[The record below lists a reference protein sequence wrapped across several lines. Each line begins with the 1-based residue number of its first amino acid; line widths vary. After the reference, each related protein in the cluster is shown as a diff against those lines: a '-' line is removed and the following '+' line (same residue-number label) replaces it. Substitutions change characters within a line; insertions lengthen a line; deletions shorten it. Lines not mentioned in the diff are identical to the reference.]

1 MPFPRH
7 RPPRSRGLFPVLIA
21 AAALAALSG
30 CGASNEG
37 KGGRD
42 TGTPEVGYRV
52 MQPTSAPI
60 VADLPGRIAASRS
73 AEVRPQITGI
83 IQARLFTE
91 GSLVRAGQPL
101 YRIDSSLYRAS
112 AAQAQANLASAEASA
127 AAASAKAARYK
138 PLAEAG
144 AVASQDYTD
153 AVAAARQAR
162 AAVAQTRAALNT
174 AQITLRFTT
183 VPAPITGRIGRSL
196 LTEGALATS
205 GQGDPLAV
213 ISVLD
218 PVYVDLQQSADDL
231 MKLRA
236 QLAQNGQT
244 PTSATVWLYLDD
256 GTKYP
261 VAGTLAFSE
270 VTANPAT
277 GTVALRARFANPQGL
292 LLPGMFV
299 RARLEQGSQQNVFLV
314 PQSALSRD
322 PRGNPQVLVVGKD
335 GKAEVRPV
343 TALRTEGNDWVV
355 SAGIKAGDKLITQ
368 GLGKARAGRPVKAV
382 PESAPQQPSA
392 AKPKSG

>member
-1 MPFPRH
+1 
-7 RPPRSRGLFPVLIA
+7 
-21 AAALAALSG
+21 
-30 CGASNEG
+30 
-37 KGGRD
+37 
-42 TGTPEVGYRV
+42 

-218 PVYVDLQQSADDL
+218 PVYVDLQQSAGDL

>member
-1 MPFPRH
+1 MPLPSQ
-7 RPPRSRGLFPVLIA
+7 RPPRSRGLFLTLTA
-21 AAALAALSG
+21 TAALAVLSG
-30 CGASNEG
+30 CGASKDG
-37 KGGRD
+37 KGGREA
-42 TGTPEVGYRV
+42 GTPEVGYRV

-60 VADLPGRIAASRS
+60 VVELPGRIAASRS

-218 PVYVDLQQSADDL
+218 PVYVDLQQSAGDL

-244 PTSATVWLYLDD
+244 PASATVWLYLDD

-261 VAGTLAFSE
+261 VAGNLAFSE

-314 PQSALSRD
+314 PQSAMSRD
-322 PRGNPQVLVVGKD
+322 PRGNAQVLVLGKD
-335 GKAEVRPV
+335 GKAEARPV

-355 SAGIKAGDKLITQ
+355 SAGLKPGDKLITQ

-382 PESAPQQPSA
+382 PEGTSQQPRSG
-392 AKPKSG
+392 KPKSG

>member
-1 MPFPRH
+1 MAFESLQRPSPRGAITAFL
-7 RPPRSRGLFPVLIA
+7 SIA
-21 AAALAALSG
+21 ALLTLAG
-30 CGASNEG
+30 CGASKDA
-37 KGGRD
+37 KGGPDR
-42 TGTPEVGYRV
+42 GTPQVGYRV
-52 MQPTSAPI
+52 MQPTTAPI
-60 VADLPGRIAASRS
+60 VAELPGRLSASRS

-91 GSLVRAGQPL
+91 GALVRAGQPL

-112 AAQAQANLASAEASA
+112 VAQAQANLASAQASA
-127 AAASAKAARYK
+127 SATAAKAARYK

-153 AVAAARQAR
+153 AEAFARQAR
-162 AAVAQTRAALNT
+162 AGVAQTQAALNT
-174 AQITLRFTT
+174 AQINLRFTT

-218 PVYVDLQQSADDL
+218 PIYVDLQQSAADL
-231 MKLRA
+231 LKLRA

-244 PTSATVWLYLDD
+244 PASAVVWLLLDD
-256 GTKYP
+256 GTRYP
-261 VAGTLAFSE
+261 IAGTLAFAE
-270 VTANPAT
+270 ATANPSS
-277 GTVALRARFANPQGL
+277 GTVTLRARFANPQGM

-299 RARLEQGSQQNVFLV
+299 RARLEQGSQSGVFLV

-322 PRGNPQVLVVGKD
+322 PRGNAQVLLVGKD
-335 GKAEVRPV
+335 GKAEARPV
-343 TALRTEGNDWVV
+343 TALRTEGSDWVV
-355 SAGIKAGDKLITQ
+355 SAGLKAGDKVITQ

-382 PESAPQQPSA
+382 PEGAPQKPASG
-392 AKPKSG
+392 KPKSG